1 MKIMTL
7 DDPKLDKVHSIEDY
21 HDGPRSGFA
30 DFEGEPHHFDREFNE
45 LEDEFSDDFVLIP
58 IDARTLSLAIE
69 RWSIWQRWR
78 GAFDSGKARLET
90 HPSLPEE
97 KSRYGELS
105 SEIDIVIARGR
116 KK

>member
-58 IDARTLSLAIE
+58 IDSRTLSLAIE
-69 RWSIWQRWR
+69 R
-78 GAFDSGKARLET
+78 
-90 HPSLPEE
+90 
-97 KSRYGELS
+97 
-105 SEIDIVIARGR
+105 
-116 KK
+116 